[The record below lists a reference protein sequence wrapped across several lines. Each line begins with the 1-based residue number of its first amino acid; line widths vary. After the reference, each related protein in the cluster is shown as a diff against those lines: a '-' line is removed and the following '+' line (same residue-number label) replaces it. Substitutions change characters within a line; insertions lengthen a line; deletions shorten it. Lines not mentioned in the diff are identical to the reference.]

1 MEMPETQQVEKNT
14 YQIKNINGETFV
26 IHVDNNDEKKFTK
39 IAQITS
45 DGDLIPQNITRVIGW
60 SPNSLNISNE
70 AEIKKNK
77 VKIIAII
84 SACCLAA
91 ILATLY
97 TFYSLLQE
105 RIKTA
110 EINAKIRQ
118 EELADQERRV
128 EEERQA
134 ETKKAEEE
142 LKRRKEV
149 EARKVEEERKTKEAE
164 VKKAEEERKAKEAE
178 AKKAEAERKAKE
190 AEAKKAEAERK
201 KQEAE
206 REEKRKAEA
215 AKREQ
220 HLKGRK
226 IGNLIWSDRSS
237 NKMNWSSAKKYC
249 EDLTEGG
256 YTDWRL
262 PNIDELRTLIQN
274 HSGTQSG
281 GSCPISE
288 KAGKLAWS
296 DRTDDCNGIIGSN
309 FSKLGDTDWFWSSSV
324 HSANPYYRWLVYFYY
339 GHVSD
344 SNVAI
349 NNYVRCVR

>member
-1 MEMPETQQVEKNT
+1 MEMPEQPQVEKNT

-39 IAQITS
+39 VVQITS
-45 DGDLIPQNITRVIGW
+45 DGNLIPQNMTRVIGW

-91 ILATLY
+91 ILAALY

-142 LKRRKEV
+142 RK
-149 EARKVEEERKTKEAE
+149 AKEAE
-164 VKKAEEERKAKEAE
+164 AKKEAEKTKQKEAEAKKAEAERKAKEAE

-201 KQEAE
+201 KQEAD
-206 REEKRKAEA
+206 EA

-226 IGNLIWSDRSS
+226 IGNLIWSDRLS

-296 DRTDDCNGIIGSN
+296 DRTDGCNGIIGSN